1 MTAELLLATR
11 NRGKVEELARILA
24 GLDVRL
30 RSAADVPYPE
40 VAETGATFVENALLK
55 ARAAMEAT
63 GLPAVADDS
72 GLVVDALGGE
82 PGVRSARFA
91 GPEADDAAN
100 TALLL
105 ARLRGHTDRRAR
117 FVCAAVLVLP
127 DGRFETV
134 EATLEGEIVDA
145 PRGSGGFGYDPV
157 FQPLGMTVTTAELS
171 AAEKDAISHRGKA
184 FRALRHAIAEHLQ
197 GYD

>member
-145 PRGSGGFGYDPV
+145 PRGSGGFGHDRRAV
-157 FQPLGMTVTTAELS
+157 RRREGRHQPPRQGVPR
-171 AAEKDAISHRGKA
+171 AAPRHRRTPAGT
-184 FRALRHAIAEHLQ
+184 
-197 GYD
+197 

>member
-40 VAETGATFVENALLK
+40 VAETGTTFVENALLK

-197 GYD
+197 GHD